1 MSSYLKKGQ
10 PLEYDNAPDWL
21 INCMQLERAIIGKS
35 ANTVNTYFLDLR
47 GFFQWVKV
55 VKTTGRQ
62 PRTADALRKV
72 DILDLPFPTAVSIT
86 RNDIETYLVFLT
98 EVLGNSPATRN
109 KKLSSLKAFYNYV
122 LDHKEDL
129 GAEIDSNPA
138 ERIHK
143 VKQPKKVPVYLD
155 MEEQEKML
163 NVSGRDMIRDRAI
176 LLFLNITAVRVSELV
191 NLDKGDI
198 DLNAMRA
205 RIRDGKGAKE
215 RIVILPQNLCDVLE
229 EYQNQYRDL
238 IPGLTTKAYFVS
250 RTQRDRL
257 TARAIQYMVKRQG
270 KRAGVFKVTPHK
282 YRHTAATMLA
292 QQGEDTL
299 VIQQALGHESPV
311 TTAIY
316 THLREEDI
324 ASAVNR
330 SSLAAL
336 GKAE

>member
-35 ANTVNTYFLDLR
+35 ANTVNTYFVDLR
-47 GFFQWVKV
+47 GFFQWLKI
-55 VKTTGRQ
+55 VKTTGKQ
-62 PRTADALRKV
+62 PRTAAALRKV
-72 DILDLPFPTAVSIT
+72 DILDLPFPIAAKVTK
-86 RNDIETYLVFLT
+86 NDIEAYLVFLT
-98 EVLGNSPATRN
+98 EVLGNSPVTRN
-109 KKLSSLKAFYNYV
+109 KKLSSIKAFYNYV
-122 LDHKEDL
+122 LEHQEDL
-129 GAEIDSNPA
+129 GVEIDGNPA
-138 ERIHK
+138 VRIHK

-155 MEEQEKML
+155 MEEQEQML
-163 NVSGRDMIRDRAI
+163 NVTGQDIIRDRAI

-191 NLDKGDI
+191 SLDKEDI

-215 RIVILPQNLCDVLE
+215 RIVTLPQNLCDALR
-229 EYQNQYRDL
+229 EYQTLYRDL
-238 IPGLTTKAYFVS
+238 IPGLTTKAFFVS
-250 RTQRDRL
+250 RRKGERL
-257 TARAIQYMVKRQG
+257 TTRAIQYMVKRQG

-336 GKAE
+336 GKKE